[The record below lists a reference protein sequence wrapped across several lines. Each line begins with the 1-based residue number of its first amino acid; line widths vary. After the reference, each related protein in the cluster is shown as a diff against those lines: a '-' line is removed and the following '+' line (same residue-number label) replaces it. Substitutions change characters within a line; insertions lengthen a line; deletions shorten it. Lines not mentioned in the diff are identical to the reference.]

1 MESCRTSR
9 RAGVAPSLLQRV
21 AGRSVAIASV
31 LATASCASSG
41 SFASG
46 GPAPLIAQRLVE
58 ATAVSAPM
66 HVTFDWSLRDRE
78 ARFNGAG
85 AARVQPPYRGR
96 LDLFGPRGELYL
108 VAAIDGNNM
117 ELPVGAERDAL
128 PPPALLWAALGVLYP
143 PDGARLTGTSTS
155 GSSAGEQETRL
166 EYQLGDERWRF
177 RLVGDMLRSAEW
189 QNGSDGRRTVEL
201 EGTVSPGLPQRA
213 RYRDWI
219 AFRELELNIRT
230 AEPTDAFSDDVFRVP
245 R

>member
-1 MESCRTSR
+1 METCRTGR
-9 RAGVAPSLLQRV
+9 RADSPLSLPWRIR
-21 AGRSVAIASV
+21 RSVVAIAMM
-31 LATASCASSG
+31 LASASCASSG
-41 SFASG
+41 EFAAGSA
-46 GPAPLIAQRLVE
+46 APLIAQRMIE

-66 HVTFDWSLRDRE
+66 HLTFDWSLRDRE

-108 VAAIDGNNM
+108 VAAINRSSM
-117 ELPVGAERDAL
+117 ELPAGAERDAL

-143 PDGARLTGTSTS
+143 PDGAQLTGTSTS
-155 GSSAGEQETRL
+155 EGSAGQETQL
-166 EYQLGDERWRF
+166 EYRLGDERWRF
-177 RLVGDMLRSAEW
+177 RLVDDMLRSAEW

-201 EGTVSPGLPQRA
+201 EGTLSPGLPQRA

-219 AFRELELNIRT
+219 AFRELELTIRT